1 MKKIITLMLAAIVAV
16 LTLSSCASVAAPEHE
31 AAPPAGAEASGFEI
45 SAERSSGIRLTT
57 EEVAPTAASSG
68 YTLTATLEPEGSS
81 ADLLNWELSFVNPSS
96 SWASGKSAGSYVT
109 MTVSGFTATLSC
121 KAAFGEPMTVTV
133 SVKSDSTI
141 KASCRLEYRQKL
153 TFKYFSIGGIRFS
166 SGGTF
171 YYENGLRLAE
181 CRFFPMVRNLSET
194 FTFVFSCS
202 EVYTKTAYS
211 PSFAAVIEPTE
222 VFTRWM
228 SNNEYTGVA
237 KSFSMNE
244 NNITNS
250 TTSDGARKYT
260 GKINDFFNINWA
272 CEVIGGEVTDEQINN
287 FWTAL
292 DGTIKGETSNTV
304 WYNLKLFTGETFP
317 IVLDFGSLQ
326 GVTE

>member
-31 AAPPAGAEASGFEI
+31 AAPPAGAETSGFEI
-45 SAERSSGIRLTT
+45 SAERSSGIRLTS
-57 EEVAPTAASSG
+57 EEATPAASSG

-96 SWASGKSAGSYVT
+96 SWASGKSVGSYVT

-141 KASCRLEYRQKL
+141 KASCRLEYRQKM

-250 TTSDGARKYT
+250 TTSDGTRKYT
-260 GKINDFFNINWA
+260 GKINDFFNTNWA
-272 CEVIGGEVTDEQINN
+272 CEVIGGEPSEEQINS
-287 FWTAL
+287 FWSGV
-292 DGTIKGETSNTV
+292 DGNVSVGA
-304 WYNLKLFTGETFP
+304 WYNVSLFGNTFP
-317 IVLDFGSLQ
+317 ILLDFGAL
-326 GVTE
+326 VRE